1 MSKALQEAEHN
12 YEIYDKELLA
22 IVTALEE
29 WCHYLLGASEP
40 FEIWSDHKN
49 LQYFWKPQ
57 KLNHCQACWYS
68 ELQSYDFHLIHKPG
82 NQITKPDILLRR
94 ADFKRGKKD
103 NLDIVMLKP
112 EWFIETLAVAYKD
125 KKILEHIRESVD
137 KDEGIV
143 AKRLLQR
150 DLKIMTNPGL

>member
-1 MSKALQEAEHN
+1 M
-12 YEIYDKELLA
+12 
-22 IVTALEE
+22 
-29 WCHYLLGASEP
+29 
-40 FEIWSDHKN
+40 
-49 LQYFWKPQ
+49 
-57 KLNHCQACWYS
+57 
-68 ELQSYDFHLIHKPG
+68 
-82 NQITKPDILLRR
+82 TKPNILSRW
-94 ADFKRGKKD
+94 ADFERGKKD

>member
-1 MSKALQEAEHN
+1 
-12 YEIYDKELLA
+12 
-22 IVTALEE
+22 
-29 WCHYLLGASEP
+29 
-40 FEIWSDHKN
+40 
-49 LQYFWKPQ
+49 
-57 KLNHCQACWYS
+57 
-68 ELQSYDFHLIHKPG
+68 
-82 NQITKPDILLRR
+82 
-94 ADFKRGKKD
+94 
-103 NLDIVMLKP
+103 MLKP